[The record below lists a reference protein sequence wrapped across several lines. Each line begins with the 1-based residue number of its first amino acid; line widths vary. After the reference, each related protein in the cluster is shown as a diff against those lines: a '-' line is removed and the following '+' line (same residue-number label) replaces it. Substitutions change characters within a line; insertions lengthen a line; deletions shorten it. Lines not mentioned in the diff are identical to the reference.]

1 MQFQLLKVEIQ
12 SVQSFCICTTFRYT
26 ETQFRKVEVPS
37 LEHHMVYLHLS
48 HPSYELERTISYS
61 NLTIYKHWNE
71 EKKESLQMNI
81 SNTYRKNRKRRL
93 HL

>member
-1 MQFQLLKVEIQ
+1 
-12 SVQSFCICTTFRYT
+12 
-26 ETQFRKVEVPS
+26 
-37 LEHHMVYLHLS
+37 MVYLHLS

-81 SNTYRKNRKRRL
+81 SNTYRKKRKRRL